1 MSGSNH
7 LRVLPGGEGH
17 GSSQDALFEAWL
29 PVVLRWCVRLGGPKV
44 DAEDAAHD
52 VLVTALT
59 RLHTLRNPDDFPAWL
74 FGITRRTL
82 AWHRRRAWVKR
93 WVPGLVPEVTE
104 TRPSPERAVA
114 SQELGVRVQEVLS
127 ELPLDLR
134 EVLILCD
141 LEERPDESVA
151 LLLGIP
157 AGTVKSRLRRARRQF
172 TEAAIA
178 AGLGPDVL
186 GPGASGAG
194 KHPSAPVEAP

>member
-1 MSGSNH
+1 MSGSIH

-29 PVVLRWCVRLGGPKV
+29 PVVLRWCARLGGPKV

-93 WVPGLVPEVTE
+93 WVPGFVPEVVE
-104 TRPSPERAVA
+104 SRPSPERAA
-114 SQELGVRVQEVLS
+114 ESQELGVRVQEVLS
-127 ELPLDLR
+127 GLPIELR

-141 LEERPDESVA
+141 LEERPDEAVA
-151 LLLGIP
+151 AMLNIP
-157 AGTVKSRLRRARRQF
+157 VGTVKSRLRRARR
-172 TEAAIA
+172 TLSAAAIA
-178 AGLGPDVL
+178 AGLGPDAL
-186 GPGASGAG
+186 GPEHRGAG
-194 KHPSAPVEAP
+194 APHPAEGP